1 MRRCVGSRICW
12 ARLRLGDAEG
22 GKQQGGRGFGAC
34 CRTAQRKTH
43 TLHAHQE
50 SAGSREVLHGCKQP
64 CSWDETQPQP
74 PSCSQ
79 PCSGT
84 WGCCFPEP
92 WEMGSRGSSPAH
104 TCSVVTALWRM
115 GPHSPVPTWQARIK
129 ARRHHTAAK
138 PSLLGQ
144 SDFKQQHELILPSK
158 ASSGR

>member
-1 MRRCVGSRICW
+1 MRRCVGAGSAGLRCGWEMQKVGSSR
-12 ARLRLGDAEG
+12 EG
-22 GKQQGGRGFGAC
+22 EGSGRAAGQPRGK
-34 CRTAQRKTH
+34 H
-43 TLHAHQE
+43 TLYMHTRNLLA
-50 SAGSREVLHGCKQP
+50 AEVLHGCKQP

-92 WEMGSRGSSPAH
+92 WETGSRGSSPAH

-129 ARRHHTAAK
+129 AQRHHTAAK